1 MKKIVSL
8 MLILAFALLA
18 GCASAAEPAKE
29 AKSLSAEE
37 LSDYNKKFE
46 MVKDGKTNALCCF
59 LMSDYEKIEDMDL
72 SAFLYNFPD
81 GVSVDGEEEF
91 NALKEL
97 EGWQFGD
104 VTLDQM
110 PVPIHKFS
118 RAAVDEIL
126 EKYGNT
132 SSDKLTNGRDTVLY
146 LEEYDSFYNFTSDFA
161 LNGFE
166 CVSGE
171 SDGDVVTLRSES
183 DVLKITHSES
193 GNIVFLSHETDKAAE
208 NS

>member
-1 MKKIVSL
+1 MKKIIS
-8 MLILAFALLA
+8 LILILSFVMLV
-18 GCASAAEPAKE
+18 GCASASEPAQKS
-29 AKSLSAEE
+29 KSLSAEE

-46 MVKDGKTNALCCF
+46 MVKDGKTNVLCCF

-81 GVSVDGEEEF
+81 GESVEDEEEF

-118 RAAVDEIL
+118 RAVVDEIL
-126 EKYGNT
+126 EKHGNT
-132 SSDKLTNGRDTVLY
+132 SSDKLTNGRDNVLY
-146 LEEYDSFYNFTSDFA
+146 LEEYDAFYNFTSDFA

-171 SDGDVVTLRSES
+171 SDGDVITLHSES
-183 DVLKITHSES
+183 EVLKITHSES
-193 GNIVFLSHETDKAAE
+193 GDIVFLAHQAE

>member
-1 MKKIVSL
+1 MKKIISL
-8 MLILAFALLA
+8 MLISAFVMLV
-18 GCASAAEPAKE
+18 GCAPAAEPAKE
-29 AKSLSAEE
+29 TKSLSAEE
-37 LSDYNKKFE
+37 LSDYSKEFE
-46 MVKDGKTNALCCF
+46 MVKDGKTNVLCCF

-72 SAFLYNFPD
+72 SAFLYNCPD
-81 GVSVDGEEEF
+81 GVSVDDEEEF

-126 EKYGNT
+126 GKYGNT
-132 SSDKLTNGRDTVLY
+132 SSDKLTNGRDNVLY
-146 LEEYDSFYNFTSDFA
+146 LEEYDAFYNFTSDFA

-171 SDGDVVTLRSES
+171 SDGDVIMLRSES
-183 DVLKITHSES
+183 EALKITHSES
-193 GNIVFLSHETDKAAE
+193 GDIVFLSHETDKAAE

>member
-1 MKKIVSL
+1 MKKLIS
-8 MLILAFALLA
+8 LILILSFVMLA
-18 GCASAAEPAKE
+18 GCASATEPAKE
-29 AKSLSAEE
+29 TTSLSAEE
-37 LSDYNKKFE
+37 LSDYSKEFE
-46 MVKDGKTNALCCF
+46 MVKDGKTNVLCCF
-59 LMSDYEKIEDMDL
+59 LMSDYENIEDMDL

-81 GVSVDGEEEF
+81 GESVDDEEEF

-118 RAAVDEIL
+118 RASVDEIL

-132 SSDKLTNGRDTVLY
+132 SSDKLTNGRDNLLY
-146 LEEYDSFYNFTSDFA
+146 LEEYDAFYNFTSDFA

-171 SDGDVVTLRSES
+171 SDGDVITLHSE
-183 DVLKITHSES
+183 DGVLKITHSES
-193 GNIVFLSHETDKAAE
+193 GDIVFLAHSADKAA
-208 NS
+208 

>member
-1 MKKIVSL
+1 MKKLIS
-8 MLILAFALLA
+8 LILILSFVMLA

-37 LSDYNKKFE
+37 LSHYSKEFE
-46 MVKDGKTNALCCF
+46 MVKDGKTNVLCCF
-59 LMSDYEKIEDMDL
+59 LMSDYENIEDMDL

-81 GVSVDGEEEF
+81 SESVDDEEEF

-97 EGWQFGD
+97 ECWQFGD

-126 EKYGNT
+126 GKYGNT
-132 SSDKLTNGRDTVLY
+132 SSDKLTNGRDNLLY
-146 LEEYDSFYNFTSDFA
+146 LEEYDAFYNFTSDFA

-171 SDGDVVTLRSES
+171 SDGDVITLRSE
-183 DVLKITHSES
+183 DGVLKITHSES
-193 GNIVFLSHETDKAAE
+193 GDIVFLAHSADKAA
-208 NS
+208 

>member
-1 MKKIVSL
+1 MKKLIS
-8 MLILAFALLA
+8 LILILSFVMLA
-18 GCASAAEPAKE
+18 GCASATEPAKE
-29 AKSLSAEE
+29 TTSLSAEE
-37 LSDYNKKFE
+37 LSDYSKEFE
-46 MVKDGKTNALCCF
+46 MVKDGKTNVLCCF

-81 GVSVDGEEEF
+81 GVSVDDEEEF

-126 EKYGNT
+126 GKYGNT
-132 SSDKLTNGRDTVLY
+132 SSDKLTNGRGNLLY
-146 LEEYDSFYNFTSDFA
+146 LEEYDAFYNFTSDFA

-171 SDGDVVTLRSES
+171 SDGDVITLRSE
-183 DVLKITHSES
+183 DGVLKITHSES
-193 GNIVFLSHETDKAAE
+193 GDIVFLAHSADKAA
-208 NS
+208 

>member
-1 MKKIVSL
+1 MKKFIS
-8 MLILAFALLA
+8 LILILSFVMLA

-37 LSDYNKKFE
+37 LSDYSKEFE
-46 MVKDGKTNALCCF
+46 MVKDSKTNVLCCF

-81 GVSVDGEEEF
+81 GVSVDDEEEF

-126 EKYGNT
+126 GKYGNT
-132 SSDKLTNGRDTVLY
+132 SSDKLTNGRDNLLY
-146 LEEYDSFYNFTSDFA
+146 LEKYDAFYNFTSDFA

-171 SDGDVVTLRSES
+171 SDGDVITLRSE
-183 DVLKITHSES
+183 DGVLKITHSES
-193 GNIVFLSHETDKAAE
+193 GDIVFLAHLADKAAE